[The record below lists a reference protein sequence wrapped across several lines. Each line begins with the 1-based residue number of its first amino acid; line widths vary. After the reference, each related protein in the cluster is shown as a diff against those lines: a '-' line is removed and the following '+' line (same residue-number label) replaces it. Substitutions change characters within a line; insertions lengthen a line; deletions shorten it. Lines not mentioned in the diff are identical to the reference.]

1 MPGRIEKTVF
11 ISYRRTNLPW
21 ALCIYQ
27 SLTMHGYDVFFDYL
41 SIDSGNFEKVILENI
56 KARAHFLI
64 ILTPSALE
72 RCKEPDDW
80 LRREIETAM
89 DEKRNIVPLMLES
102 FDFGSPLVRQ
112 ALTGKLAAL
121 NQYNGL
127 RVPSEYFLEAMDRLR
142 DRYLNVVLGEIA
154 LPSLEIGTKEITE
167 TQKLAASEAAPV
179 EPNQLTA
186 DEWFERGYVH
196 EKDKNLDEAI
206 RCYSEAIILEPTH
219 FAAISGRGWAY
230 QHNGDL
236 AGALNDYNQLLN
248 LRPDYANAYFL
259 RGYIHR
265 TQGDLDCA
273 IRDFDK
279 GIQLEP
285 KDAGSYY
292 DRGFTFEK
300 TRKYAKAVEDY
311 QRYLELGGGAQE
323 GNQTEVE
330 EKIKKLK
337 NRLAMKNSRKKSSA
351 KKTN

>member
-1 MPGRIEKTVF
+1 MGRIEKTVF

-41 SIDSGNFEKVILENI
+41 SIDSGNFEKVIIENI

-72 RCKEPDDW
+72 RCKEPGDW

-102 FDFGSPLVRQ
+102 FDFGSPLVKQ
-112 ALTGKLAAL
+112 ALTGKLATL

-142 DRYLNVVLGEIA
+142 DRYLNVVLGKIA
-154 LPSLEIGTKEITE
+154 LPSLDVDAKEITE

-179 EPNQLTA
+179 KPKQLTA
-186 DEWFERGYVH
+186 DEWFERGYVY
-196 EKDKNLDEAI
+196 EKDKNFDEAI
-206 RCYSEAIILEPTH
+206 RCYSEAINLEPTH
-219 FAAISGRGWAY
+219 IAAFSGRGWVRR
-230 QHNGDL
+230 HNGDL
-236 AGALNDYNQLLN
+236 TGALNDYSQLLN
-248 LRPDYANAYFL
+248 LRPEYANAYFL

-265 TQGDLDCA
+265 TKGDLDFA

-300 TRKYAKAVEDY
+300 IRNYAKAVEDY
-311 QRYLELGGGAQE
+311 QRYLELGGGEQE
-323 GNQTEVE
+323 GNKKEVE
-330 EKIKKLK
+330 EKIKMLKSKLT
-337 NRLAMKNSRKKSSA
+337 MKKSRKKSST
-351 KKTN
+351 KKTK